1 MEEKMSE
8 QAKILI
14 VDDDPDVQEALK
26 LILETQPYQLMIA
39 SNGEECLEK
48 IKKSLPDLI
57 ILDLLMPKKDGF
69 EVIKELREDPVYPRI
84 PIIIL
89 TAVKKEAS
97 DRRYELETGLAMDVD
112 DYVEK
117 PIQPNDLLHRVE
129 KILKRAEK

>member
-1 MEEKMSE
+1 MSE
-8 QAKILI
+8 QPKILI
-14 VDDDPDVQEALK
+14 VDDDPDVQDALK
-26 LILETQPYQLMIA
+26 LVLETQPYQLTIA

-48 IKKSLPDLI
+48 VKKSLPDLI

-69 EVIKELREDPVYPRI
+69 EVIKELREEPEYPRI

-117 PIQPNDLLHRVE
+117 PIQPNDLLHRVQ
-129 KILKRAEK
+129 KILKRAKK